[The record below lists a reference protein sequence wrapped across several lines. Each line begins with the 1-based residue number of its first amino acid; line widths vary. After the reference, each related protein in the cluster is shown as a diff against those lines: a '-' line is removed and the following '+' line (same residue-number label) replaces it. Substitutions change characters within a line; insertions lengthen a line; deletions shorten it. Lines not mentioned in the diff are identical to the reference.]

1 LWRWSRPAA
10 LLVTTAF
17 LIPDLAFLGAN
28 LVKIAQGGWVPLL
41 LGALVFLVFQTWK
54 AGRQTLAER
63 RHAGLLPLDI
73 FLRDPALSSV
83 PRVPGT
89 AVFLTGDATG
99 VPVALLH
106 NLKHNHVLHER
117 VALLT
122 LVTDQVPHVGSER
135 RLEIQNLGSGFHRL
149 VGRFGFMEDPNVPE
163 LLKLAEAHGFKTA
176 LAETT
181 FFLGRETLVPTLH
194 SRLSFWRKALFSFLS
209 RNAQSATAFFRLPPN
224 RVVELGE
231 QIEF

>member
-1 LWRWSRPAA
+1 MHSCPFAELAA
-10 LLVTTAF
+10 RHTNVVCALHRGLL
-17 LIPDLAFLGAN
+17 D
-28 LVKIAQGGWVPLL
+28 
-41 LGALVFLVFQTWK
+41 GALEELA
-54 AGRQTLAER
+54 AGVCVERLTPWAE
-63 RHAGLLPLDI
+63 
-73 FLRDPALSSV
+73 
-83 PRVPGT
+83 PGICR
-89 AVFLTGDATG
+89 A
-99 VPVALLH
+99 
-106 NLKHNHVLHER
+106 VLHER

-163 LLKLAEAHGFKTA
+163 LLKLAEAHGFKTS